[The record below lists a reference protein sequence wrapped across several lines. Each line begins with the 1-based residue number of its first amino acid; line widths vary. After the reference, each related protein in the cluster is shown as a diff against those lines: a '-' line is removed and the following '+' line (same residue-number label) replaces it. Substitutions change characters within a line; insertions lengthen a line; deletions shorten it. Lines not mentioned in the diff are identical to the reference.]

1 MKLFTFISLML
12 LGFAQLSIAQ
22 DLVETPKL
30 NPMSNVFG
38 ITTEAGATLGFTDYS
53 TQKISYTGKL
63 SMEYY
68 LPATGQGNI
77 GFRGFGQF
85 GFIAG
90 EVPPAGSG
98 NPTNEYTTKMVL
110 YGGGVFYTLSI
121 GDAVYPWLGL
131 GVSHIYF
138 YPEDANGNKLPN
150 FEKGN
155 YKRNMLAYNGD
166 AGVRIMV
173 SKNLSFNINAGVIVG
188 SKDYLDD
195 IQSGPSNDI
204 FYTATAGLTYYFG
217 RDRDSDGDGIPN
229 SIDACPDTPIGVKV
243 DEFGCS
249 LDTDRDAVPDYLDK
263 CSNTPAGVKVDA
275 DGCPLDFDRDGVP
288 DYLDKC
294 SNTPAGVKVDANGCP
309 LDADRD
315 GVQDDLDKCLNTPA
329 GVKVDAD
336 GCPLDFDRDGVPD
349 YLDKCSNTPA
359 GVTVDQNGCPL
370 DSDNDGVRDDLDKCP
385 NTPKGVQVD
394 SDGCAIKKEKET
406 VIIIQPGEIKT
417 LVLSG
422 DTNFEFNKSKLLPN
436 AYAALKDIVITMN
449 EHTEYKWEVGGHTD
463 GIGSVNY
470 NTKLSEQRA
479 QSVVDYLVSQ
489 GVKRN
494 NLNIVGYGKSNP
506 IATNDTNEGRSMNRR
521 VEIKLLSK

>member
-150 FEKGN
+150 FEQGN

-263 CSNTPAGVKVDA
+263 CS
-275 DGCPLDFDRDGVP
+275 
-288 DYLDKC
+288 
-294 SNTPAGVKVDANGCP
+294 
-309 LDADRD
+309 
-315 GVQDDLDKCLNTPA
+315 NTPA